1 MGTKEQAMKQHR
13 ILFAF
18 LPVYMN
24 EISSVPLLSA
34 IAKAMGHSV
43 KVVEIDKSLKDLR
56 NAMAAF
62 KPDIVAYS
70 MCSVESERYLEVNR
84 SLKREFAFHAVLGGA
99 HPTFFPEVIE
109 EEGVDSICIGEGDLA
124 FRQFLDNFGTPAQ
137 TEVPNFIFKL
147 ADGSLVRN
155 EQLPLLEDLDSQPFA
170 DRESLY
176 DAKPFLRETPVKSFF
191 AGRGCPY
198 NCSYCFN
205 HIYNRMYR
213 GKGNIVRTKSVSY
226 LIREINDV
234 KAQHPMSFVRF
245 HDDIFGMDK
254 EWLQEFARRFPN
266 EVGLPFICYARP
278 NIITEQYCALL
289 KQAGCHAI
297 MTAVECGDESIRNKT
312 LRRHMSDKTL
322 VNAFR
327 MINESG
333 IRIFSLN
340 MVGLPGEG
348 EAEIRKTI
356 DMNRRL
362 GVTYAC
368 VSIFQPHPGTDLAR
382 QCLDANLVRPEQLG
396 HEGYYQG
403 TILNLPQELKD
414 YIFVTQKLFALFVDF
429 PALEKLTPLL
439 VRLKPL
445 YGLYAAVYRFY
456 YGYMVSKKI
465 YPVRYGLVYKI
476 KSLIFMMLSK
486 NKV

>member
-1 MGTKEQAMKQHR
+1 MKPHR

-18 LPVYMN
+18 TPVYMN
-24 EISSVPLLSA
+24 ELSSVPLLSA
-34 IAKAMGHSV
+34 IAKSKGHFV
-43 KVVEIDKSLKDLR
+43 KVVEIDKDLTALKT
-56 NAMAAF
+56 AMAAF
-62 KPDIVAYS
+62 RPDIVAYS
-70 MCSVESERYLEVNR
+70 MCSVEATRYLEVNR
-84 SLKREFAFHAVLGGA
+84 ALKREFTFHAVLGGA

-109 EEGVDSICIGEGDLA
+109 EDGVDSICVGEGDLA
-124 FRQFLDNFGTPAQ
+124 FRSFLNTFGTPDQ
-137 TEVPNFIFKL
+137 TTAPNFIFKM

-155 EQLPLLEDLDSQPFA
+155 AQLPLLEDLDSQPFA
-170 DRESLY
+170 DRASLY
-176 DAKPFLRETPVKSFF
+176 EAKPFLRETPVKSFF

-213 GKGNIVRTKSVSY
+213 GKGTIVRTKSISY
-226 LIREINDV
+226 LIREINEV
-234 KAQHPMSFVRF
+234 KHTYPMSFVRF
-245 HDDIFGMDK
+245 HDDIFGIDK
-254 EWLQEFARRFPN
+254 EWLQEFAERFPR

-297 MTAVECGDESIRNKT
+297 MTAVECGDEAIRNKT

-327 MINESG
+327 IINESG

-356 DMNRRL
+356 DLNRQL
-362 GVTYAC
+362 GTTYAC
-368 VSIFQPHPGTDLAR
+368 VSIFQPHPGTDLAN
-382 QCLDANLVRPEQLG
+382 QCMKANLVRPEQLG

-403 TILNLPQELKD
+403 TSLNLPQELKD
-414 YIFVTQKLFALFVDF
+414 YIYVTHKFFALFVDY
-429 PALEKLTPLL
+429 PQLEKLTPLF
-439 VRLKPL
+439 VRMKLL
-445 YGLYAAVYRFY
+445 YGLYAAIYRVY

-465 YPVRYGLVYKI
+465 YPVRYGLIYKLR
-476 KSLIFMMLSK
+476 SLLFMMVSK